1 MTSMET
7 TSPQTDC
14 YLILCHN
21 RPWQV
26 NALSSY
32 LAEQGHYVFI
42 HVDASSAIA
51 SEILTSERIRLVE
64 PRIAVKWGSFSMIS
78 AEMSLIRA
86 AMATGVRYRYVHLIS
101 GQCLPAAG
109 RAKTEELLNAAYAEK
124 QQIISCSTEP
134 ITKGWG
140 RKGLLYRI
148 AVWYPQC
155 IVDRNNKWHRYF
167 HKWKKLWRFTG
178 LRRFS
183 WKKFAPFHSGSQW
196 WSLTGDCVQ
205 ELLRYVDEHPDFY
218 DFFRHTFCSDEMF
231 VQSTLMHLTPKP
243 YILGS
248 NKRFMIW
255 RRSMSPA
262 DLVEEEWPQVW
273 SSNCLIARKFLME
286 PGETERYLAALNAEF

>member
-1 MTSMET
+1 MET

-109 RAKTEELLNAAYAEK
+109 RVKTEELLNAAYAEK

-140 RKGLLYRI
+140 RKGFLYRI

-155 IVDRNNKWHRYF
+155 IVDRNSKWHRYF

-243 YILGS
+243 FILDS

-273 SSNCLIARKFLME
+273 SSNCLIARKFLRE
-286 PGETERYLAALNAEF
+286 PGETERYLAALDAEF

>member
-7 TSPQTDC
+7 ASPQTDC

-42 HVDASSAIA
+42 HVDASSTIA

-109 RAKTEELLNAAYAEK
+109 RVKTEELLNAAYAEK
-124 QQIISCSTEP
+124 QQIINCSTEP

-155 IVDRNNKWHRYF
+155 IVDRNSKWHRYF
-167 HKWKKLWRFTG
+167 HKWKKLWRLTG

-183 WKKFAPFHSGSQW
+183 WKKYAPFHSGSQW

-243 YILGS
+243 YILGT

-286 PGETERYLAALNAEF
+286 PGETERYLAALDAEF